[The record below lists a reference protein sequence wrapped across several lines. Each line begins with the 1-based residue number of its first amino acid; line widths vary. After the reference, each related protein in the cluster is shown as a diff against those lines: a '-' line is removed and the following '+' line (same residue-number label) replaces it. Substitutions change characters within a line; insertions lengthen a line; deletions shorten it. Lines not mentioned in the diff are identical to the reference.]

1 MHWFF
6 KGLVLKF
13 EKSFDII
20 VVEESML
27 MEI

>member
-6 KGLVLKF
+6 KGLVFKF